1 MTLIL
6 EFKGT
11 PTPKGR
17 PRISMQ
23 SGYAIAYTP
32 AKTRTA
38 ENNLRAQAT
47 LQLPANFT
55 PLTGPLLAR
64 IQFRLQR
71 PKSLPKKII
80 YHTKKSDLDN
90 LLKLLLDALESVVF
104 VNDSQFVGITMSK
117 EYGVPGISMEITQLE
132 I

>member
-1 MTLIL
+1 MQL
-6 EFKGT
+6 EFKGE
-11 PTPKGR
+11 PIPKGR
-17 PRISMQ
+17 PKASFQGGFTRV
-23 SGYAIAYTP
+23 YTP
-32 AKTRTA
+32 AKTRMA
-38 ENNLRAQAT
+38 ESSIRAQAVQ
-47 LQLPANFT
+47 QLAPGFT
-55 PLTGPLLAR
+55 PLTGPLLAK

-80 YHTKKSDLDN
+80 YHTKKPDADN
-90 LLKLLLDALESVVF
+90 MLKLLMDALESVVF